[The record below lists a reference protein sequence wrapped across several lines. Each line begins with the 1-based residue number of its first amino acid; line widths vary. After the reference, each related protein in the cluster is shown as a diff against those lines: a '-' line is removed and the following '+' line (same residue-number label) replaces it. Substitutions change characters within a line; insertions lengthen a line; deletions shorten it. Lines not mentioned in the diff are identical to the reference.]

1 MTEHEAPRQAGAR
14 FLLRPALPADL
25 AALERLAH
33 ERAIGISSLPTDSA
47 VLLDKLERSA
57 QAFES
62 EDEATGEEIYL
73 FVLQNLEQGGRII
86 GTSGIEASPGFQ
98 DRFYSY
104 RSEFIVQVS
113 EELGTRNRI
122 HTLHLCHDLTGVSL
136 LTGFHIDPAYAET
149 LAPQLLSRGRL
160 MFMAQQAERFS
171 DRVAAENPG
180 PADDGGGCPFWDGV
194 GRRFFDMDYPSAEA
208 LNRGQGRGSIA
219 ELLPQSPLYVPLLV
233 EPAQWAL
240 GQLHPVGELPFSILM
255 DEGFDTD
262 TYVNIYDGG
271 PTVEER
277 LQSLKTVRRMR
288 SRRCVDGPLEAGPR
302 QQLVSN
308 GRRADF
314 RATLVGLGSSS
325 TTGADGQQLLPLDTP
340 TREALRVQP
349 EGRLFV
355 AALDKELP

>member
-1 MTEHEAPRQAGAR
+1 MTDTLRDQAGR
-14 FLLRPALPADL
+14 FLLRPAVPDDL

-33 ERAIGISSLPTDSA
+33 ERAIGISSLPTDRA
-47 VLLDKLERSA
+47 ALLDKLERSER
-57 QAFES
+57 AFAS
-62 EDEATGEEIYL
+62 EDEASGEEIYL
-73 FVLQNLEQGGRII
+73 FVLQDLQEAGRII

-113 EELGTRNRI
+113 DELGTRNRI

-136 LTGFHIDPAYAET
+136 LTGFHIDPAYAGG

-180 PADDGGGCPFWDGV
+180 PADEDGGCPFWDGV

-208 LNRGQGRGSIA
+208 LNRGQGQGSIA
-219 ELLPQSPLYVPLLV
+219 ELLPQSPIYVPLLD
-233 EPAQWAL
+233 EAAQWAL

-277 LQSLKTVRRMR
+277 LQSLKTVRRLHG
-288 SRRCVDGPLEAGPR
+288 RRCADGVAPGGPR
-302 QQLVSN
+302 WQLVGN
-308 GRRADF
+308 GRRGEF
-314 RATLVGLGSSS
+314 RATLAGRG
-325 TTGADGQQLLPLDTP
+325 DEGQDLALDAAA
-340 TREALRVQP
+340 RAALRVEP
-349 EGRLFV
+349 GDMLLV
-355 AALDKELP
+355 AALDMELA

>member
-1 MTEHEAPRQAGAR
+1 MTEREAPSQASAR

-25 AALERLAH
+25 TALERLAH
-33 ERAIGISSLPTDSA
+33 ERAIGISSLPADRD

-73 FVLQNLEQGGRII
+73 FVLQDLEQGGRII

-113 EELGTRNRI
+113 EELGSRSRI

-160 MFMAQQAERFS
+160 MFMAQHAERFS

-219 ELLPQSPLYVPLLV
+219 ELLPQSPLYVPLLD

-288 SRRCVDGPLEAGPR
+288 GRRCVDGPLETGPR

-314 RATLVGLGSSS
+314 RATLVGLGAAAA
-325 TTGADGQQLLPLDTP
+325 TVDGQQLLPLDAA

-349 EGRLFV
+349 EGRVLV
-355 AALDKELP
+355 AALDKEQP